1 MLQGYIW
8 LYSPKHK
15 GRNVKEVSKLL
26 VRCNNVWSLAG
37 GTPLRVFLV
46 VMLPCGKVPCA
57 PGYFFCH
64 ETEEKHILGHVHSWS
79 LGFLWEAGTVW
90 ELGVISFSFT
100 VWVSWLQL
108 SANQSLGSHGQDILS
123 RTPGKAVVVVYH
135 YDLNPHVSPQLKC
148 LFS

>member
-1 MLQGYIW
+1 MLQDMQGYIW

-46 VMLPCGKVPCA
+46 VMLPCGTVPCA
-57 PGYFFCH
+57 PGCFFCH

-79 LGFLWEAGTVW
+79 LGYKCFFYEKLGHITKTGGHFFLFYC
-90 ELGVISFSFT
+90 LGVLITTFSKSEPWQTWPRCTQQNTWQSSCGCISL
-100 VWVSWLQL
+100 W
-108 SANQSLGSHGQDILS
+108 
-123 RTPGKAVVVVYH
+123 P
-135 YDLNPHVSPQLKC
+135 
-148 LFS
+148 